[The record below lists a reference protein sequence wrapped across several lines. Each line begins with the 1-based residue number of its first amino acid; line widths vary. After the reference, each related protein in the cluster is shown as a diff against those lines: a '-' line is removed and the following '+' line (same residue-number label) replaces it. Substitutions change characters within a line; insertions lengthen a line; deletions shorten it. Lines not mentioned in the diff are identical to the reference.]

1 MPFDERG
8 NFQFP
13 VERSYNQP
21 SNWEIREH
29 IQLLQESIDLWIKRC
44 EEMNETIKT
53 LNEKLDEI
61 KRLVISLRGQSS
73 TITTDC
79 DPVSDS

>member
-1 MPFDERG
+1 MGFNRNYNQPA
-8 NFQFP
+8 
-13 VERSYNQP
+13 ERSYNQP
-21 SNWEIREH
+21 SNWEIRSH
-29 IQLLQESIDLWIKRC
+29 IQLLQESIELWIEKC

-61 KRLVISLRGQSS
+61 KRLVISLHGQSS